1 MQLALVYDGSFE
13 GLLCAVFEVYELKLK
28 KARIVA
34 ETHYEAS
41 FFEEKHVVITQP
53 DKAKRV
59 WKGILKNA
67 NPTDANLI
75 YRCFLSELPDMEQTI
90 LNYIQLIFTHK
101 KSMSKDFGEPDVFRL
116 SEINKK
122 IGREKHRMEA
132 FVRFRKTKDGIYF
145 SSIAPDFNVLP
156 LIENHFKKR
165 YADQVWCIYDVSRNY
180 GLHYN
185 LKKVEIVHLEL
196 PSSILTSS
204 ESIFEEEELNYQK
217 LWKNYFESTNIKA
230 RANQK
235 LHEQHVPRRYWKYLS
250 EKNLL
255 EW

>member
-1 MQLALVYDGSFE
+1 MQTVFIYDGSFE
-13 GLLCAVFEVYELKLK
+13 GLLTAIFEVYELKSDTVH
-28 KARIVA
+28 IVTNA
-34 ETHYEAS
+34 HYTAS
-41 FFEEKHVVITQP
+41 FFEEKHEVATNTQ
-53 DKAKRV
+53 KAKRL

-67 NPTDANLI
+67 KPTDANLI
-75 YRCFLSELPDMEQTI
+75 YRCFLSELPDMEQSI
-90 LNYIQLIFTHK
+90 LKYVQLIFLHK
-101 KSMSKDFGEPDVFRL
+101 QSVAKDFGEAYVFRL
-116 SEINKK
+116 AEINKK

-156 LIENHFKKR
+156 LIESHFKKR
-165 YADQVWCIYDVSRNY
+165 YADQIWCIYDISRNY
-180 GLHYN
+180 GLYYD
-185 LKKVEIVHLEL
+185 LKKVEMVHLEL
-196 PSSILTSS
+196 PPSILSS
-204 ESIFEEEELNYQK
+204 STSIFEEEELNYQK
-217 LWKNYFESTNIKA
+217 LWKNYFESTNITA

>member
-1 MQLALVYDGSFE
+1 MQSVFLYDGSFE
-13 GLLCAVFEVYELKLK
+13 GLLTAIFEVYELKAE
-28 KARIVA
+28 KARIIA
-34 ETHYEAS
+34 QSHYESS
-41 FFEEKHVVITQP
+41 FFDKKHVVITQP

-67 NPTDANLI
+67 KPIDANLI
-75 YRCFLSELPDMEQTI
+75 YRCFLSELAGMEQNI
-90 LNYIQLIFTHK
+90 FNYIQLLFIHK
-101 KSMSKDFGEPDVFRL
+101 KSIAKDFGQPDVFRL
-116 SEINKK
+116 AEINKK

-132 FVRFRKTKDGIYF
+132 FVRFRKTKDDIYF

-180 GLHYN
+180 GLYYD
-185 LKKVEIVHLEL
+185 LEKVEVVHIEL
-196 PSSILTSS
+196 PLSILSS
-204 ESIFEEEELNYQK
+204 SKSVFEDEELNYQK